1 MRSLVVALVF
11 ALVGAVLA
19 LNCGDTMT
27 KVNGVEARYNTGQ
40 PTSSCC
46 AGDSPTGCRYQCVEL
61 AQRYFFE
68 MYGIPPMW
76 AVRGAIDMCHQHPPG
91 VSQVNAADAGPGD
104 LYVMSIPNDSFGHVA
119 VVTAIDH
126 SKGVVHVVEQNWSNT
141 GVNTHPLSSAA
152 CFLRGGK

>member
-1 MRSLVVALVF
+1 MVWKHVTILANLP
-11 ALVGAVLA
+11 LPAVLEIRPLDVA
-19 LNCGDTMT
+19 INAWNSPKDT
-27 KVNGVEARYNTGQ
+27 
-40 PTSSCC
+40 
-46 AGDSPTGCRYQCVEL
+46 
-61 AQRYFFE
+61 FFE
-68 MYGIPPMW
+68 MHGIPPMW

-91 VSQVNAADAGPGD
+91 VSKVNAADAAPGD

-119 VVTAIDH
+119 VVTGIDR